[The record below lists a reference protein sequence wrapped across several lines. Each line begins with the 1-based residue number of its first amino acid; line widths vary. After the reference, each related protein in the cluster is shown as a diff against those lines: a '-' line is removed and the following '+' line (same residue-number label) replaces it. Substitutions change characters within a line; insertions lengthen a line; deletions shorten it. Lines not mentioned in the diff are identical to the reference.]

1 MSARFLL
8 LLFLAPI
15 LALAAAWWRLISP
28 GRDEQVAPRWRRSFL
43 FGSILSAS
51 VATIADMFFAFHELT
66 IADGKIP
73 QSSAIWHFA
82 GPVAGILILSSM
94 VTLALGKGSARAF
107 MLGWI
112 VTIVAVTYI
121 GMLPLLAY

>member
-1 MSARFLL
+1 
-8 LLFLAPI
+8 
-15 LALAAAWWRLISP
+15 
-28 GRDEQVAPRWRRSFL
+28 
-43 FGSILSAS
+43 LSAS
-51 VATIADMFFAFHELT
+51 VATIADMFFVFHELT
-66 IADGKIP
+66 IADGKIL

-82 GPVAGILILSSM
+82 GPVAGILILSSV
-94 VTLALGKGSARAF
+94 VTLPLGKGSARAL